1 MTSEEPSLTTSG
13 TPGPRGQISEIRI
26 GRGAIAMGS
35 DGALGRVQQIIMDQ
49 RTGELQALVIATD
62 DTHLLELPAS
72 HVLRA
77 TGDTVY
83 VDVSMADLR
92 DNPEMAAPYNPDRYI
107 PVRENPFLAPSEA
120 SRGAR
125 FSERPVVTNIEH
137 DAVGVV
143 VPQPSTP
150 AADVV
155 ASMTTPE
162 AERYV
167 TEPGPAP
174 DAEPAPDTTTSAE
187 EAVHSEI
194 REPEDTS
201 ATPSGADIS
210 EPGADKPDKPEL
222 PPSEEPSHGH
232 GPFPPS
238 KLTPTAPLIERTDD
252 EAAPAKTVPAEEEPA
267 TGEPPADF
275 TVESAADLSAGSMRT
290 HMLVGEDE
298 IPTATA
304 IPIVT
309 SVTGSV
315 MPSATDTYA
324 TASLSDDSKANTA
337 QTGLDIAADAE
348 GAERYSRPDAVTEDV
363 TEDVEED
370 RFMEGSVPPVNPV
383 NPGVMSD
390 TIHDDHNT
398 IADALD
404 ESRQSYAWSPP
415 EVSRR
420 GWGRRGLAS
429 SSSEYGN
436 NQLSWAPAAA
446 LGALI
451 VGIAVWST
459 LRAIRRGRRKAAEAA
474 RNARYSAES
483 LRASVRDSMRDAGK
497 SAVGLAQ
504 TMRASAQE
512 VAANP
517 RESATDALSKFSD
530 IPARYRW
537 FRRGIRVGARSARMR
552 RK

>member
-1 MTSEEPSLTTSG
+1 MASEEPSLTAPG
-13 TPGPRGQISEIRI
+13 APGPRGQTSEIRI
-26 GRGAIAMGS
+26 GRGAIAMGT
-35 DGALGRVQQIIMDQ
+35 DDALGRVQQIIMDQ

-62 DTHLLELPAS
+62 DAHQLELPAT

-77 TGDTVY
+77 TGSTVY
-83 VDVSMADLR
+83 LDVSMADLR
-92 DNPEMAAPYNPDRYI
+92 EHPEMATPYNPNQYI
-107 PVRENPFLAPSEA
+107 PVRENPFLPASEA

-150 AADVV
+150 AADMA
-155 ASMTTPE
+155 ASMMTPE
-162 AERYV
+162 AERYI
-167 TEPGPAP
+167 TEPAPIPAP
-174 DAEPAPDTTTSAE
+174 APAAEPAPSTMSSAE
-187 EAVHSEI
+187 ETAHTEI
-194 REPEDTS
+194 REPENSPDV
-201 ATPSGADIS
+201 ATDAT
-210 EPGADKPDKPEL
+210 EPEAPG
-222 PPSEEPSHGH
+222 HGH

-238 KLTPTAPLIERTDD
+238 TLTPTAPLIERPD
-252 EAAPAKTVPAEEEPA
+252 EAAPAMPGSIKEVPAAGETPEGVITDTATDASASPA
-267 TGEPPADF
+267 RLDIAP
-275 TVESAADLSAGSMRT
+275 
-290 HMLVGEDE
+290 GEDE

-309 SVTGSV
+309 SVAGPVTPPEIS
-315 MPSATDTYA
+315 SSTDSYE
-324 TASLSDDSKANTA
+324 TASLAEESDENKA
-337 QTGLDIAADAE
+337 QTGLNIAANAG
-348 GAERYSRPDAVTEDV
+348 GAELDEASDVGTDDFPEDV
-363 TEDVEED
+363 KEDW
-370 RFMEGSVPPVNPV
+370 FMEGSVPPVKPV

-398 IADALD
+398 IADTLD

-420 GWGRRGLAS
+420 GWGRRGLMS
-429 SSSEYGN
+429 SSGEYGAGR
-436 NQLSWAPAAA
+436 LSWIPAAA
-446 LGALI
+446 LGALF

-474 RNARYSAES
+474 RSARYSAES

-497 SAVGLAQ
+497 SAVDLAQ

-512 VAANP
+512 MAANP
-517 RESATDALSKFSD
+517 RDSATDALSRFSD

-537 FRRGIRVGARSARMR
+537 FRRGIRVGARTARMR